1 MSAPKRVQMTRN
13 KPWRAEHP
21 DAVIVDRRTKWGNP
35 FKVGTAAIHLGRGAY
50 SPTDVGW
57 AHRLNLGI
65 VHHPLAEVIDASA
78 AVEMYSGWL
87 ARRFMLVDD
96 TLMSSDDAVRCELA
110 GRDLAC
116 WCKPGDPCHAD
127 VLLELANPTDQENP

>member
-35 FKVGTAAIHLGRGAY
+35 FKVGDRITPSHPHWPVVAPSHAPWGVVRPRGWQDF
-50 SPTDVGW
+50 DVVDAEHAVALFRTYLDRTVVGGYTMTTHVQ
-57 AHRLNLGI
+57 AELHRK
-65 VHHPLAEVIDASA
+65 
-78 AVEMYSGWL
+78 
-87 ARRFMLVDD
+87 
-96 TLMSSDDAVRCELA
+96 
-110 GRDLAC
+110 DLAC

-127 VLLELANPTDQENP
+127 VLLELANQETA